1 MVFLAIWAL
10 QFPLR
15 YFYNHYFLPIDNAS
29 LFVFLTTDLIL
40 AQILPQRPHALYFFL
55 ADFKWNMLGD
65 SFNITNLCC
74 NPLILKKSWQNLLK
88 TVFLGPI
95 CTKKGSLWATL
106 KMTIFFFAEII
117 KTDHQLSETFYFVK
131 LSYVL
136 TELRIFFYLELCFL
150 SKKCHF
156 QLAKTNVYT
165 LKRNR

>member
-65 SFNITNLCC
+65 SFNINNLCC

-106 KMTIFFFAEII
+106 KITIFFFCRNNKNRPSAFRNFLFCQII
-117 KTDHQLSETFYFVK
+117 ICFDWVMNLFLSWVMFFVK
-131 LSYVL
+131 KVSFPA
-136 TELRIFFYLELCFL
+136 T
-150 SKKCHF
+150 
-156 QLAKTNVYT
+156 
-165 LKRNR
+165 